1 MTDEKMKQDG
11 RQNNGGHST
20 AGHAGRKPADDPKIS
35 KTVALTA
42 SDWAYLD
49 NPKNG
54 KSRGEIISRL
64 IDADMQKHK

>member
-20 AGHAGRKPADDPKIS
+20 AGHAGRPRAYDPKIS

-64 IDADMQKHK
+64 IASQKD